1 MTQYNTVNVKL
12 TNSQLNK
19 SISGI
24 NNGAKGTLTI
34 LSIVV
39 GDSNYKND
47 KLLLTNTQVLKLVK
61 LLQMIQQLK

>member
-1 MTQYNTVNVKL
+1 MTQYNTLNVKL

-24 NNGAKGTLTI
+24 KNGAKGTLTI